1 MAWRRF
7 VENYTPDAVEINL
20 EAAGSTP
27 LFGVQLEVVTED
39 GVNPH
44 VSIVPGRLDIEIAL
58 KRILDDV
65 VAAVKV
71 SYPLFFGGDRK
82 ACRKCSH

>member
-7 VENYTPDAVEINL
+7 VKNYTPDAVEINL
-20 EAAGSTP
+20 EATGSTP
-27 LFGVQLEVVTED
+27 LFDVRLEVVTED

-58 KRILDDV
+58 KRIMDDV
-65 VAAVKV
+65 VTAVKV
-71 SYPLFFGGDRK
+71 S
-82 ACRKCSH
+82 